1 MNHTEDAQ
9 ARLAEIA
16 KRRNQVIDGASRGR
30 HRGWDATGMAALI
43 AGFAALDLPVAPAL
57 QLSLM
62 GIALIAALTCFTQA
76 GKRSKAL
83 MHQSQLTGRFW
94 AVVGGFAIAFG
105 ALALAGRWLVE
116 QIDFPLRHT
125 LLGVLIVALIVVT
138 QPLYRVLLHRTTA

>member
-1 MNHTEDAQ
+1 MNDTEDAQ
-9 ARLAEIA
+9 ARLTEIA

-43 AGFAALDLPVAPAL
+43 AGFAAMDLPMAPAL
-57 QLSLM
+57 QLILL
-62 GIALIAALTCFTQA
+62 GVALVAALTCFTQA

-94 AVVGGFAIAFG
+94 AVLGGFAIAFG
-105 ALALAGRWLVE
+105 ALTLGGMWLVD
-116 QIDFPLRHT
+116 QIDIPIRYT
-125 LLGVLIVALIVVT
+125 LLGVLVVALIAVT